1 MLKVKAVIGDITRTK
16 EKFEAIAM
24 LTNSSEEWFG
34 GVDKSIVIRCGWYY
48 HFKLI
53 TLIGRQLPISDGQV
67 FIIKWDKN
75 QQVFSFKDIIFV
87 NDKLELPLEKLSFI
101 ALENAQKAGYKKI
114 AMPAM
119 RTGVTSGVV
128 EKTAED
134 AALSMIKGINSFK
147 AKYPD
152 SLLEVDIVVL
162 EGKEKLKRFI
172 EFNLD

>member
-16 EKFEAIAM
+16 EKFDAIAM

-53 TLIGRQLPISDGQV
+53 TLIGSQLPISDGQV
-67 FIIKWDKN
+67 FIIKWNKS
-75 QQVFSFKDIIFV
+75 QYEFSFKDIIFI
-87 NDKLELPLEKLSFI
+87 NDKLELPLDNLSFI
-101 ALENAQKAGYKKI
+101 ALEAAQKSGYKKI

-119 RTGVTSGVV
+119 RTGVTFGIV
-128 EKTAED
+128 EKTVED
-134 AALSMIKGINSFK
+134 AVLSMIKGINNFK
-147 AKYPD
+147 EKYPD

-172 EFNLD
+172 EFNLE